1 MQEYFQF
8 ILQWRENE
16 PVLGGFAPP
25 ATGRT
30 PAVFSMVLDLF
41 LPKHCVHKDTAR
53 YILSNSK
60 PFGLLSKILVLIWKI
75 CFEIT
80 HLLNMSHKLGHLSRI
95 FAAEIKNNCIMT
107 LKELLDSLSFDEI
120 APFLIRHYH
129 TIMRQEIWLLKS
141 QLAACGIHHF
151 GATYPTSVKNLSE
164 KSPQII

>member
-53 YILSNSK
+53 YVLSNSK
-60 PFGLLSKILVLIWKI
+60 PFGLLSKILVLFWKI

-151 GATYPTSVKNLSE
+151 VATYPTSVKNLSE